1 MLFTAASRGFPP
13 TDGFLVFLR
22 LGLGLGSGLGR
33 PLAIGPLAMAAASCG
48 SPYRYRAM
56 SMNRLKFERRH
67 TDVNCLL
74 EIVQNK
80 KYVLWK
86 DV

>member
-33 PLAIGPLAMAAASCG
+33 LLAIGPLAMATASCV
-48 SPYRYRAM
+48 SPYRYREM
-56 SMNRLKFERRH
+56 SMNRLKFKRRH

-74 EIVQNK
+74 EIAENK
-80 KYVLWK
+80 KYILWK